1 MDDTIAFLKNHSY
14 FSYLTETE
22 QKEFSAILSVE
33 IFEKD
38 DVIFKQGDMGDRLF
52 IVKEG
57 MVRIFIVD
65 RDNDETIAI
74 MKQGDV
80 FGELSL
86 YDTQPRS
93 AYASALTQTTL
104 LAISRE
110 KFDELKNKNPQI
122 VKKFFFRRCFFFRNV
137 RGRRRLSQSL
147 RYLASTHTSANRI
160 FIFVSGILFICHTV

>member
-122 VKKFFFRRCFFFRNV
+122 ASKIFQIMLKIISK
-137 RGRRRLSQSL
+137 RLRL
-147 RYLASTHTSANRI
+147 TTMK
-160 FIFVSGILFICHTV
+160 LFGQF

>member
-1 MDDTIAFLKNHSY
+1 MGDITAFLKNHPY

-22 QKEFSAILSVE
+22 QKEFAAILSLE
-33 IFEKD
+33 SFKKD

-57 MVRIFIVD
+57 MVGIFIVD
-65 RDNDETIAI
+65 RDNEETIAV
-74 MKQGDV
+74 MKEGDI

-122 VKKFFFRRCFFFRNV
+122 ASKIFQIMLKIISK
-137 RGRRRLSQSL
+137 RLRL
-147 RYLASTHTSANRI
+147 TTMK
-160 FIFVSGILFICHTV
+160 LFGQF

>member
-1 MDDTIAFLKNHSY
+1 MEDIIAFLKNHPY

-22 QKEFSAILSVE
+22 QKEFPSIFTVE
-33 IFEKD
+33 TFKKD
-38 DVIFKQGDMGDRLF
+38 EVIFKKGDIGDRLF

-65 RDNDETIAI
+65 SDNEETIAV
-74 MKQGDV
+74 MKQGDI

-93 AYASALTQTTL
+93 AYASALIPTTL

-122 VKKFFFRRCFFFRNV
+122 ASKIFQIMLKIISK
-137 RGRRRLSQSL
+137 RLRL
-147 RYLASTHTSANRI
+147 TTMK
-160 FIFVSGILFICHTV
+160 LFGQF

>member
-1 MDDTIAFLKNHSY
+1 MDDLIAFLKNHPY
-14 FSYLTETE
+14 FSFLGEAE
-22 QKEFSAILSVE
+22 QKEFASILAVE
-33 IFEKD
+33 LFKKD
-38 DVIFKQGDMGDRLF
+38 EVIFKKGDIGDRLF

-65 RDNDETIAI
+65 RDNEETIAV
-74 MKQGDV
+74 MKQGDI

-122 VKKFFFRRCFFFRNV
+122 ASKIFQIMLKIISK
-137 RGRRRLSQSL
+137 RLRL
-147 RYLASTHTSANRI
+147 TTMK
-160 FIFVSGILFICHTV
+160 LFGQF

>member
-1 MDDTIAFLKNHSY
+1 MDNTIDFLNNHPY

-22 QKEFSAILSVE
+22 QKEFAAILSLDS
-33 IFEKD
+33 FKKD
-38 DVIFKQGDMGDRLF
+38 EVIFKKGDIGDRLF

-65 RDNDETIAI
+65 RDNEETIAV
-74 MKQGDV
+74 MKQGDI

-93 AYASALTQTTL
+93 AYASALISTTL

-122 VKKFFFRRCFFFRNV
+122 ASKIFQIMLKIISK
-137 RGRRRLSQSL
+137 RLRL
-147 RYLASTHTSANRI
+147 TTMK
-160 FIFVSGILFICHTV
+160 LFGQF

>member
-1 MDDTIAFLKNHSY
+1 MDDTIAFLKNHPY
-14 FSYLTETE
+14 FSYLIETE
-22 QKEFSAILSVE
+22 QKEFASIFSVE
-33 IFEKD
+33 SFKKD
-38 DVIFKQGDMGDRLF
+38 ELIFKKGDLGDRLF

-65 RDNDETIAI
+65 RDNEETIAI
-74 MKQGDV
+74 MKQGDI

-93 AYASALTQTTL
+93 AFASALTSTTL

-122 VKKFFFRRCFFFRNV
+122 ASKIFQIMLKIISK
-137 RGRRRLSQSL
+137 RLRL
-147 RYLASTHTSANRI
+147 TTMK
-160 FIFVSGILFICHTV
+160 LFGQF

>member
-1 MDDTIAFLKNHSY
+1 MDDIVVFLKNHPY

-22 QKEFSAILSVE
+22 QNEFASILSLDS
-33 IFEKD
+33 FKKD
-38 DVIFKQGDMGDRLF
+38 EVIFKKGDLGDRLF

-65 RDNDETIAI
+65 RDNEETIAI

-104 LAISRE
+104 LAITRE

-122 VKKFFFRRCFFFRNV
+122 ASKIFQIMLKIISK
-137 RGRRRLSQSL
+137 RLRL
-147 RYLASTHTSANRI
+147 TTMK
-160 FIFVSGILFICHTV
+160 LFGQF

>member
-1 MDDTIAFLKNHSY
+1 MDETIAFLKNHPY

-22 QKEFSAILSVE
+22 QKEFAAILSLNS
-33 IFEKD
+33 FKKD
-38 DVIFKQGDMGDRLF
+38 EVIFKKGDIGDRLF

-65 RDNDETIAI
+65 GDNEETIAV
-74 MKQGDV
+74 MKQGDI

-93 AYASALTQTTL
+93 AYASALTLTTL
-104 LAISRE
+104 LAITRE

-122 VKKFFFRRCFFFRNV
+122 ASKIFQIMLKIISK
-137 RGRRRLSQSL
+137 RLRL
-147 RYLASTHTSANRI
+147 TTMK
-160 FIFVSGILFICHTV
+160 LFGQF